1 MHGSFFYFG
10 IICIIG
16 GIFSIIFVKETRG
29 LNDIEKKNLY
39 SPVYAESKP
48 EKKEKKDLE
57 VIVPDKRK

>member
-39 SPVYAESKP
+39 SPVCAESKP
-48 EKKEKKDLE
+48 EKKEKKELE
-57 VIVPDKRK
+57 VIVPDKKK